1 MTNANRTRRL
11 SPIITAFVLLLLW
24 QAALAGT
31 LPLPDDAQNISREIA
46 DRCPACLDQGFSP
59 TGTADI
65 GFGRKFFPN
74 FFLGDPARGLLIS
87 YVVAGETYV
96 SLLRENELSSAKAA
110 LAKAFRKARLFVIEK
125 NGYDVHGPLPP
136 DSVEVTVTEAL
147 HRCLHQTT
155 RPLCCCCT
163 DCVAECCEKKL
174 GSTAVTLRWT
184 DPLHEGGSIIYT
196 YYPHPGA
203 SRVVTFDGAGKQ
215 TQLRWCLD
223 AGGAGFLR

>member
-1 MTNANRTRRL
+1 VTNANRTRRL
-11 SPIITAFVLLLLW
+11 SPIIVAFILLLFR

-65 GFGRKFFPN
+65 GFGRKFFRN
-74 FFLGDPARGLLIS
+74 FFLGDPARGILIS
-87 YVVAGETYV
+87 YVMSGERYVA
-96 SLLRENELSSAKAA
+96 LLRENGLSSAKAA
-110 LAKAFRKARLFVIEK
+110 LAEAFRKARLLVIEK

-203 SRVVTFDGAGKQ
+203 SRVVTLDGAGKQ

>member
-1 MTNANRTRRL
+1 VTNANRTRRL
-11 SPIITAFVLLLLW
+11 SPIITAFVLLLLR

-87 YVVAGETYV
+87 YVGGGETYV
-96 SLLRENELSSAKAA
+96 SLLRENGLSSAKAA